1 MVLIAWVRGAS
12 GDGSRSLTAAAR
24 SMAAEFS
31 TEKIMEEFLPFF
43 SYVQRGGGYESAVET
58 LGERAL
64 RELPIYGYCMRRA
77 GSAPAIQDKQT
88 YDLLTQGQAAP
99 AAGMPPEE
107 GGGQEYAEAS
117 ELSKTPG
124 APEMPGSSEQ
134 EESLPAVGEDL
145 LYAMEQENRSAASEA
160 LPGTEDM
167 ENMDPMENLD
177 SMENMDIQGV
187 NAFLHH
193 EQINFYDWEALR
205 EYKNLVSTFYAI
217 DAGTMAG
224 SDQLNIE
231 ALLAEDVTI
240 DKNGPSPQ
248 ILIYHT
254 HSLEAFSDSVPGDRS
269 QTIVGVGDRLA
280 QILTEEYGYG
290 VLHHT
295 EEYDTIR
302 DDAYA
307 RSLPALKQILE
318 ENPSIQVVIDL
329 HRDAGV
335 EGTRRAI
342 DLDGRPTATFMLF
355 NGLSRTR
362 KTGDIEYLKNPNQDF
377 NLAFSF
383 QMQVIAGEYY
393 PGLTRKIYLKAYRY
407 NMHLMPR
414 SLLIEL
420 GDSNNTVEEAMNT
433 CDPLAH
439 ILDMVLSGE
448 GGE

>member
-1 MVLIAWVRGAS
+1 M
-12 GDGSRSLTAAAR
+12 
-24 SMAAEFS
+24 
-31 TEKIMEEFLPFF
+31 EKITEEFLPFF
-43 SYVQRGGGYESAVET
+43 SYAQAGSTGRSAAKALGESALNEF
-58 LGERAL
+58 
-64 RELPIYGYCMRRA
+64 PIYGYCMRRGGTA
-77 GSAPAIQDKQT
+77 LAIQDEQT
-88 YDLLTQGQAAP
+88 HELLLREQDAWTGNA
-99 AAGMPPEE
+99 PPEGPE
-107 GGGQEYAEAS
+107 QADIAEAA
-117 ELSKTPG
+117 G
-124 APEMPGSSEQ
+124 APEISEPPGTSESP
-134 EESLPAVGEDL
+134 EGADLASAAEEDL
-145 LYAMEQENRSAASEA
+145 LYAMEQENRNAVPET
-160 LPGTEDM
+160 LPDPEDMEDM
-167 ENMDPMENLD
+167 ENLGG
-177 SMENMDIQGV
+177 MENMDIPGISS
-187 NAFLHH
+187 FLHH
-193 EQINFYDWEALR
+193 EQTNFYDWEALR
-205 EYKNLVSTFYAI
+205 EYKNLVATFYAI

-224 SDQLNIE
+224 SDQLNID
-231 ALLAEDVTI
+231 ALLSEDVTI

-295 EEYDTIR
+295 EEYDTVR

-307 RSLPALKQILE
+307 KSLPALKRILE

-329 HRDAGV
+329 HRDAGL

-362 KTGDIEYLKNPNQDF
+362 KTGDIAYLKNPNQDF
-377 NLAFSF
+377 NLALSF

-448 GGE
+448 NGG

>member
-1 MVLIAWVRGAS
+1 MGAALIAGVRKAN
-12 GDGSRSLTAAAR
+12 GDEGQSLAAAAR

-31 TEKIMEEFLPFF
+31 TENIMEQFLPFF
-43 SYVQRGGGYESAVET
+43 SYVQRGNAHGTTVERLGESALKEF
-58 LGERAL
+58 
-64 RELPIYGYCMRRA
+64 PIYGYCMQRA
-77 GSAPAIQDKQT
+77 GTVLAIQDDQT
-88 YDLLTQGQAAP
+88 YELLTRGHNNQTGEPPSDGGEGQDL
-99 AAGMPPEE
+99 PE
-107 GGGQEYAEAS
+107 
-117 ELSKTPG
+117 G
-124 APEMPGSSEQ
+124 APEISESSGQEQ
-134 EESLPAVGEDL
+134 VLPAAGEDL
-145 LYAMEQENRSAASEA
+145 LYAMEQENRGAVSEA
-160 LPGTEDM
+160 LPETEDPV
-167 ENMDPMENLD
+167 NMD
-177 SMENMDIQGV
+177 SMENMDIPGV

-193 EQINFYDWEALR
+193 QQINFYDWEALR

-224 SDQLNIE
+224 SDQLNIDT
-231 ALLAEDVTI
+231 LLSKDVTI

-295 EEYDTIR
+295 EEYDTVR

-307 RSLPALKQILE
+307 RSLPALQQILE

-383 QMQVIAGEYY
+383 QMQVVAGEYY

-439 ILDMVLSGE
+439 VLDMVLSGE
-448 GGE
+448 GGG